1 MGTRGLGTVLHL
13 SFADQLVH
21 AAVDVRVPAVSA
33 TLSTGGHVSLRGNVS
48 KTVANPPHKKSP
60 YEKGRSD
67 IPPEERSTAA
77 KRQRYGGNIS
87 PFIGCRQVFPSGPM
101 GSRQS
106 PPPGPMGS
114 RKVSHRCPK
123 VTWPKERPRHRA
135 IPMCQPTRSHAG
147 EQKIITGTV
156 R

>member
-60 YEKGRSD
+60 YVKGRSD

-106 PPPGPMGS
+106 PPQGPWGPERYPIGAPRSLGQKNVRGTGPFPCVNQLGPMPES
-114 RKVSHRCPK
+114 RKLLR
-123 VTWPKERPRHRA
+123 EL
-135 IPMCQPTRSHAG
+135 
-147 EQKIITGTV
+147 
-156 R
+156 